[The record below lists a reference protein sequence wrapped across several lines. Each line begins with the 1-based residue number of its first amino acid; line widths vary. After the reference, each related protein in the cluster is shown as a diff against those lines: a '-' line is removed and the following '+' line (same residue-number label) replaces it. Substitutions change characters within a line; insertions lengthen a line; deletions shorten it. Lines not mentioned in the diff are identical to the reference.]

1 MQKYLLILKMN
12 LVIDSGNS
20 NTKIGY
26 FDSGCLKDVRIIPNT
41 GFASDLIPEAENI
54 VLSSVSSIDFSWLK
68 DKGSLLRIDSSVGLP
83 FQVAYKTPE
92 TLGADRVASVAGAY
106 SLYPAEDCLIINA
119 GTCLTIDFIGKNAV
133 YEGGS
138 ISPGINMRF
147 KALNAFT
154 ARLPLVEEKNPVALT
169 GTSTSDAIKSGV
181 LNGVLAEIKGMIDF
195 YRLAY
200 PDCRI
205 IITGGDSFF
214 FDRNLKADI
223 FVVPELVLIGLNFI
237 LEYNVSKA

>member
-26 FDSGCLKDVRIIPNT
+26 FDSGSLKDVRIIPNA
-41 GFASDLIPEAENI
+41 GFTSDLIPEAEYI

-68 DKGSLLRIDSSVGLP
+68 SKGHLLSIDSSVSLP
-83 FQVAYKTPE
+83 FKVDYKTPE
-92 TLGADRVASVAGAY
+92 TLGPDRIAGVAGAY
-106 SLYPAEDCLIINA
+106 LLYPAENCLVINA
-119 GTCLTIDFIGKNAV
+119 GTCLTTDFIGSNTI

-154 ARLPLVEEKNPVALT
+154 ARLPLVDERNPVALT
-169 GTSTSDAIKSGV
+169 GKSTSEAIKSGV
-181 LNGVLAEIKGMIDF
+181 LNGILAEVKGMIDF
-195 YRLAY
+195 YRLVY